1 MATLDISAKER
12 ELITEINQDE
22 NLLESALSYVRKM
35 KKSKRQ
41 APCRYSTEELK
52 TRLQRGCQAL
62 KEGDYKT
69 QEEMRSK
76 YIL

>member
-12 ELITEINQDE
+12 ELITEINQDKD
-22 NLLESALSYVRKM
+22 LLEFALSYVREM
-35 KKSKRQ
+35 KKSKLQ
-41 APCRYSTEELK
+41 TPCRYSTEELK
-52 TRLQRGCQAL
+52 TRLQRGRQAL